1 MTPRAPLSTRMAE
14 SLAFLQRSPS
24 RDLLM
29 AQALAVVLYP
39 FAAESRWGNMIASL
53 ISVGVLAIA
62 IWMVQRSPRQAWLA
76 AIFAALGVVLWQVYA
91 GTDNPAAGVAGAAFY
106 AAAYLYSA
114 IAMISYMTSDEQ
126 TTTDELWAAGATFM
140 LLVEAFA
147 WIFMAWQ
154 LVQPGAFG
162 VDAHGYAI
170 ERKWMQLLFLSG
182 SNFSATGLSDVLP
195 VTAHAR
201 MLVLLEQWAGVM
213 YLAIVVA
220 RLGGMLRRRGAPVR
234 RHGDDDG

>member
-1 MTPRAPLSTRMAE
+1 MKPGAPLPARMLR
-14 SLAFLQRSPS
+14 SLEFLQRSPS

-39 FAAESRWGNMIASL
+39 FAAESRWGNMLASL

-91 GTDNPAAGVAGAAFY
+91 GTDNPVAGVAGAAFY

-162 VDAHGYAI
+162 VDAQGDAI

-220 RLGGMLRRRGAPVR
+220 RLGGMLRRRGTPVR
-234 RHGDDDG
+234 LREDDG